1 MTVTITGRDR
11 LAELMYEVKNK
22 IPDGTFLEFMNILGN
37 KQETDF
43 KDVQFVKLMYF
54 HHEYFDPSDE
64 DSIDSAF
71 DVRRVNRQVLI
82 KILELHDEPLDNS
95 TLAHDIFKSRM
106 PYKRFENIVKGIHKQ
121 NDEDTIS
128 DDTNMYILRKIE
140 WITPIKYEILK
151 MRD

>member
-1 MTVTITGRDR
+1 
-11 LAELMYEVKNK
+11 
-22 IPDGTFLEFMNILGN
+22 
-37 KQETDF
+37 
-43 KDVQFVKLMYF
+43 
-54 HHEYFDPSDE
+54 
-64 DSIDSAF
+64 
-71 DVRRVNRQVLI
+71 
-82 KILELHDEPLDNS
+82 
-95 TLAHDIFKSRM
+95 M

>member
-37 KQETDF
+37 KQETPDF

-54 HHEYFDPSDE
+54 HHEYFEPSDE
-64 DSIDSAF
+64 DSAF

-151 MRD
+151 ITD